1 MTVLKKALRDI
12 TADSRLAT
20 NKFTKRTLIGMAR
33 DFDSSRV
40 IAIKVSIVMI
50 AISSIDRTMMKTVNP
65 GPSDTS
71 FMIPLEF
78 EIF

>member
-1 MTVLKKALRDI
+1 
-12 TADSRLAT
+12 
-20 NKFTKRTLIGMAR
+20 MAR